1 MNSLLHKVILAA
13 LSSKGSSSLEEDVE
27 DNEYFVSET
36 PLT

>member
-13 LSSKGSSSLEEDVE
+13 SSSKGSSSLKEDVE
-27 DNEYFVSET
+27 DNEYVVSEN